1 MHKKISHAVPALIAT
16 GFLLGNPEQD
26 KRGFAGEF
34 IPNQVTQVEETTPS
48 KADIEQFC
56 EEVNANR
63 VKSTAPRTQNRFYE
77 PAELESLLACPDVY
91 DPSFDQ
97 IANRVRFEV
106 SIDQIDN
113 VMERKQR
120 EIVINTDYW
129 GMFLDMSIRDRSER
143 KLKAHMYMGDLP
155 FKNGINP
162 IDGALWRLR
171 RNERFPT
178 TYDEI
183 DKVVTF
189 YGVFES
195 GTITKTP
202 PELKIEAIEFRDG
215 YSIVI
220 GNRENNHQARLTKD
234 GSE

>member
-1 MHKKISHAVPALIAT
+1 MHKKISRVVPALITT
-16 GFLLGNPEQD
+16 GFLLENSEQN
-26 KRGFAGEF
+26 KRDLAGEF
-34 IPNQVTQVEETTPS
+34 IPNQVTQVEETTSS

-63 VKSTAPRTQNRFYE
+63 AKSTAPRTQTRFYE
-77 PAELESLLACPDVY
+77 PVELESLLACPSVY

-106 SIDQIDN
+106 SIDQIN
-113 VMERKQR
+113 NIMERKQR

-129 GMFLDMSIRDRSER
+129 GMFLDMPIKDRTE
-143 KLKAHMYMGDLP
+143 KTLKAHMYMGNLP

-162 IDGALWRLR
+162 VDDALWRLR
-171 RNERFPT
+171 GNERFPS
-178 TYDEI
+178 TYSEV
-183 DKVVTF
+183 DKSVVF